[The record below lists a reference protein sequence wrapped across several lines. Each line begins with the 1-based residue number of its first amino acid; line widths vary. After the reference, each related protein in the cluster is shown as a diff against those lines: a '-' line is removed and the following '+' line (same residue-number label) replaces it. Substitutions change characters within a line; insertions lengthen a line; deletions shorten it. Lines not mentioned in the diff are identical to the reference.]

1 MSQKVPV
8 TLSDK
13 TALHTGADPPHQSP
27 SWALSQVALLL
38 AAFDNNLPLTFH
50 SPQIQNISQNQLGLV
65 LHHLLSPWPVW
76 AKFFQISI
84 PPQNKFVKFTVA
96 NKTKKSKYLHMSQC
110 IALRFS
116 HHSCC
121 LSLHKT
127 IINIGTKSK
136 ILYMVKI
143 NQVIHYPSFSK
154 IQNNH
159 SL

>member
-1 MSQKVPV
+1 
-8 TLSDK
+8 
-13 TALHTGADPPHQSP
+13 
-27 SWALSQVALLL
+27 
-38 AAFDNNLPLTFH
+38 
-50 SPQIQNISQNQLGLV
+50 
-65 LHHLLSPWPVW
+65 
-76 AKFFQISI
+76 
-84 PPQNKFVKFTVA
+84 
-96 NKTKKSKYLHMSQC
+96 MSQC